1 MKKIAINSGNKI
13 ISKDANLLK
22 NPFEK
27 TIGMMFWK
35 KGDFLLKNKS
45 ESKFMSAIH
54 TCFCNPLLVVWL
66 DKNLK
71 VVDIKKTKPFKKYS
85 PNKSAMYIFETTN
98 FKKKDKIQKGDTWK
112 IK

>member
-1 MKKIAINSGNKI
+1 MKKIKIKSGNKI
-13 ISKDANLLK
+13 ISKDTKLLE

-27 TIGMMFWK
+27 MIGMMFWK
-35 KGDFLLKNKS
+35 DGDFLLKNNS
-45 ESKFMSAIH
+45 ESKFLSAIH

-71 VVDIKKTKPFKKYS
+71 VVDVKKTKPFKKYS
-85 PNKSAMYIFETTN
+85 SKKPAMYIFETTN
-98 FKKKDKIQKGDTWK
+98 FKKKDKIKINDVWK